1 MGTMVNFARPDGKTV
16 QGYLAEPAASN
27 APAIVV
33 IQEWW
38 GLNDQIKGVADRLA
52 SAGFQALVP
61 DLYRGKATVEQ
72 EEAHHLMTGLDFG
85 DAASQDIRG
94 ALQFLKPRAPKVGLT
109 GFCMGGALTLLAAQA
124 PELDAAVVW
133 YGCPPLE
140 YIDAS
145 KIQIPLQGH
154 WATQDQFFKIDTVAA
169 LEEKFGAAGVSFE
182 FHRYLAHHAFANEEA
197 VGPGRIPAT
206 QYDPMWAQQAW
217 DRALRF
223 FWGELTHTEPL
234 PQKMQASSIRT
245 LRVRLHR
252 HPATHPAGPA
262 THGATPRR
270 GRQCAAHGAPGAAPG
285 CAFPPCLHR
294 QRAGAVSIRR
304 GWPPA
309 CRRRSGRPVV
319 PDARH
324 R

>member
-1 MGTMVNFARPDGKTV
+1 MGTMVNFARPDGTSV

-52 SAGFQALVP
+52 AAGYQALVP
-61 DLYRGKATVEQ
+61 DLYRGKATVAQ

-94 ALQFLKPRAPKVGLT
+94 ALQFLKARAPKVGLT

-145 KIQIPLQGH
+145 KIKIPLQGH
-154 WATQDQFFKIDTVAA
+154 WATQDEFFKIDTVAA
-169 LEEKFGAAGVSFE
+169 LEDKLQAADVHFE

-197 VGPGRIPAT
+197 VGPGRIAAR
-206 QYDPMWAQQAW
+206 QYDPVWAQQAW

-223 FWGELTHTEPL
+223 FGKHL
-234 PQKMQASSIRT
+234 
-245 LRVRLHR
+245 
-252 HPATHPAGPA
+252 G
-262 THGATPRR
+262 
-270 GRQCAAHGAPGAAPG
+270 
-285 CAFPPCLHR
+285 
-294 QRAGAVSIRR
+294 
-304 GWPPA
+304 
-309 CRRRSGRPVV
+309 
-319 PDARH
+319 
-324 R
+324 